1 MLEAETP
8 PQSADEPA
16 PPDGSM
22 GATSIGGRPDW
33 LVAIG
38 LYAVCVAVALVVSAV
53 LVAVTG
59 GPWPSVLSALVDG
72 SVRNPGRWGVTLAEA
87 APILIVALGAIVSTR
102 AGLVN
107 IGQEGQ
113 LAIGAACAAYVA
125 TRSSGAGALVAAL
138 AVAIAG
144 GAAWAGIAA
153 ALRFWRKVPEV
164 ITTLLLVFV
173 AAQLTGYALTRQF
186 LLLDRDPNRPNRSQ
200 TSGQLDADT
209 QLPTIRLFGNEFPI
223 TVVVALVLAVAAA
236 VLINRSTWGF
246 KLRLVG
252 FNPRT
257 AQRAGVSAVVVG
269 CLALAIGGG
278 LAGLAGGLM
287 LTGGAANYRYT
298 PGFAN
303 NVGWEGLLVALVARN
318 RPLIAIPVAVVF
330 GALRT
335 GGGFLASTGVEREI
349 VDVVRG
355 LLVLA
360 LLVPPAL
367 MAVRARRRAAA
378 AGGEP
383 VDLGATTTPA
393 VMTS

>member
-16 PPDGSM
+16 PPDGSV
-22 GATSIGGRPDW
+22 GAASVRGRPDW

-38 LYAVCVAVALVVSAV
+38 LYAICVAVALVVSAV

-72 SVRNPGRWGVTLAEA
+72 SVRNPGRWGATLAEA

-125 TRSSGAGALVAAL
+125 TRSSGIGALIAAL
-138 AVAIAG
+138 AVAVAG
-144 GAAWAGIAA
+144 GAVWAGIAA
-153 ALRFWRKVPEV
+153 VLRFWRKVPEV

-173 AAQLTGYALTRQF
+173 AAQVTGYALSRQI
-186 LLLDRDPNRPNRSQ
+186 LLLDRDPNRPNRTQ

-209 QLPTIRLFGNEFPI
+209 RLPTIRLFGNEFPI
-223 TVVVALVLAVAAA
+223 TVVIALALAAAAA

-252 FNPRT
+252 FNART

-287 LTGGAANYRYT
+287 LTGGVANYRLT
-298 PGFAN
+298 SGFAN

-318 RPLIAIPVAVVF
+318 RPLIAIPVALVF

-335 GGGFLASTGVEREI
+335 GAGFLASTGVEREI

-367 MAVRARRRAAA
+367 MAVRAQRRAVA

-383 VDLGATTTPA
+383 VDLGASSPA